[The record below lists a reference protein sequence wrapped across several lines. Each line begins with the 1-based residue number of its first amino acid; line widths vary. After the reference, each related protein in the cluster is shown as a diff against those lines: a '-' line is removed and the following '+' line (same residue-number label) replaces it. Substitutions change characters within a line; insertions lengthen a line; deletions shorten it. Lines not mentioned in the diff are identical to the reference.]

1 MASSHHQ
8 LITCSSNG
16 SRKLPKSLRLFG
28 KEADDRVDALEVKKE
43 VVFLSLRTNALLL
56 QGSKDKDEGDGAQEA
71 AAGFTPEKI
80 IWWQVCLRLQDNQ
93 IFAFASTC
101 RLFRE
106 IQKETRPEITTTVQK
121 YFRSMPVVTTE
132 WLMWSFK
139 QLKEDDMIST
149 SGKETYAR
157 ECLAAIAC
165 HNENQQAIEL
175 LKSLGCPFNEWCTQS
190 AATKGNL
197 ALLKFLAGEGTCMD
211 EGTCSGA
218 AYGGHLQVLQWA
230 RSLGCPWDEETCA
243 LAAQKGHLMVLM
255 WACSQGCPWGAT
267 LFRMASE
274 AGELEIMQW
283 LLTQGWNLEWETYW
297 VAIRKAQFHVIEWLQ
312 RGGWE
317 IGKLFFDLFCTCLAF
332 FLTHFFFSKKKV
344 PGTLAYAAREGRLN
358 VLRWLRVRN
367 CPWDEDTCTG
377 AAKGGHLEILKWL
390 QSEGC
395 PWDEDTCAGAAE
407 GGHLDILRW
416 LRSEGCPWDEFT
428 CVRAAEGGNLEIL
441 KWLQSEGCPWD
452 EDTCTGA
459 VEGGHLDVLEHA
471 IGEGCE
477 WNIGKLLAVAAR
489 KGHVHIL
496 SWLES
501 NGCLDVF
508 ESESIW
514 GPAIEEGHL
523 HVLDWMNSHRYVQ
536 LSFLFFCHF
545 ITDSCC
551 LQLV

>member
-16 SRKLPKSLRLFG
+16 SRKLPKALRLFG

-230 RSLGCPWDEETCA
+230 RSEGCPWDEETCA

-332 FLTHFFFSKKKV
+332 FLTHFFKKKKKF
-344 PGTLAYAAREGRLN
+344 P
-358 VLRWLRVRN
+358 
-367 CPWDEDTCTG
+367 
-377 AAKGGHLEILKWL
+377 GHLLTQLEK
-390 QSEGC
+390 
-395 PWDEDTCAGAAE
+395 AA
-407 GGHLDILRW
+407 
-416 LRSEGCPWDEFT
+416 
-428 CVRAAEGGNLEIL
+428 
-441 KWLQSEGCPWD
+441 
-452 EDTCTGA
+452 
-459 VEGGHLDVLEHA
+459 
-471 IGEGCE
+471 
-477 WNIGKLLAVAAR
+477 
-489 KGHVHIL
+489 
-496 SWLES
+496 
-501 NGCLDVF
+501 
-508 ESESIW
+508 
-514 GPAIEEGHL
+514 
-523 HVLDWMNSHRYVQ
+523 
-536 LSFLFFCHF
+536 
-545 ITDSCC
+545 
-551 LQLV
+551 